1 MEKRTYN
8 SQTLPPLSSIDV
20 MVNISDSEWQQLLN
34 NLLNS
39 DDLQN
44 DFSFDFGG
52 SELDSYQ
59 VEGLHFITA
68 NSEETTGNPA
78 DTLFLWSENEQ
89 VTELKSFCQAENKS
103 TCELHQLVERLQQ
116 E

>member
-1 MEKRTYN
+1 M
-8 SQTLPPLSSIDV
+8 I
-20 MVNISDSEWQQLLN
+20 NISDSEWQQLLN

-44 DFSFDFGG
+44 DFSFDFSGF
-52 SELDSYQ
+52 ELDSYQ

-68 NSEETTGNPA
+68 NLKKTMGNSA
-78 DTLFLWSENEQ
+78 DILFLWSENEQ
-89 VTELKSFCQAENKS
+89 VTEPKGFCQAENKS
-103 TCELHQLVERLQQ
+103 TCKLCQLVEQLQQ